1 MKNDIKWIR
10 EQLEAHEERLRHFQL
25 ATFDALDALISVQK
39 KLDELEELKA
49 GTKKKAHQVNG
60 HRFAPPM
67 TPEEFSDWIE
77 APERTREDY
86 IVLIRLKAKELDDWR
101 YINELLQYDG
111 NEGRYVWLSD
121 WWEGEPFVEML
132 GAVPVD
138 EVVI

>member
-10 EQLEAHEERLRHFQL
+10 EQLEAHAERLRHFQL

-60 HRFAPPM
+60 HRFTPPM

-77 APERTREDY
+77 APERTRCDY
-86 IVLIRLKAKELDDWR
+86 IVLIRKGFKER
-101 YINELLQYDG
+101 EYEEINEIIQWG
-111 NEGRYVWLSD
+111 WNEDRFVWLSD